1 MDGIKKKLFPD
12 LDPGVKKT
20 PNPDPQHCF
29 HAYYIVFFT
38 SALFCCGLLNSN
50 QAQKSPGCETPVL
63 RIRDPGWRQFGS
75 GIRDGKKSNPGSA
88 TLWDTLSKNSKPY

>member
-1 MDGIKKKLFPD
+1 LTGTESIDKKFNIRNKKYVVLKKGWMGSKKKFPD
-12 LDPGVKKT
+12 PDPGVKKT
-20 PNPDPQHCF
+20 PNPDPQHFF

-63 RIRDPGWRQFGS
+63 RIRDPG
-75 GIRDGKKSNPGSA
+75 
-88 TLWDTLSKNSKPY
+88 